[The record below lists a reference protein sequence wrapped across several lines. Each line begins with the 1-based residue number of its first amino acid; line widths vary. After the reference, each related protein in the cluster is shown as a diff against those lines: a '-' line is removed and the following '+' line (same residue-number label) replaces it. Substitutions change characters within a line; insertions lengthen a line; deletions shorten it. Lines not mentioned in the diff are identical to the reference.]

1 MFEWLWELFGR
12 LVFFTGTIVGKNSYA
27 KPLSKAEEEKYLT
40 LVAQGNKEAR
50 DILIKHNMRLV
61 AQIAK
66 KYSGVAESDDLISV
80 GSIGLI
86 KAISTYRASKGTTL
100 STYTARCIENEILM
114 LIRSNKKHR
123 NTLSL
128 SDPIG
133 VDKDG
138 NELTFLDLLFEEE
151 DCVFDKVEKS
161 LQKERLLREL
171 KDGLTDREFKVLC
184 LRFGLKGGV
193 PMPQREVAKLMK
205 ISRSYISRI
214 EKKAIEKLRKRLKR
228 EDFYDTI

>member
-1 MFEWLWELFGR
+1 MFEWLWEILGR
-12 LVFFTGTIVGKNSYA
+12 LVYFTGAIVGKNSYP
-27 KPLSKAEEEKYLT
+27 KPLSKEEEEKYL
-40 LVAQGNKEAR
+40 AMSAKGDKNAR
-50 DILIKHNMRLV
+50 DMLIKHNMRLV
-61 AQIAK
+61 AHIAK

-86 KAISTYRASKGTTL
+86 KAISTYKIGKGTTL

-114 LIRSNKKHR
+114 MIRSNKKHR

-133 VDKDG
+133 IDKDG

-151 DCVFDKVEKS
+151 DCVYEQVERS
-161 LQKERLLREL
+161 LTGERLLREL
-171 KDGLTDREFKVLC
+171 KEHLTEREFRVIC

-193 PMPQREVAKLMK
+193 PMPQREVAQLLK

-214 EKKAIEKLRKRLKR
+214 EKKSIEKLRKRLRR
-228 EDFYDTI
+228 EDFYD